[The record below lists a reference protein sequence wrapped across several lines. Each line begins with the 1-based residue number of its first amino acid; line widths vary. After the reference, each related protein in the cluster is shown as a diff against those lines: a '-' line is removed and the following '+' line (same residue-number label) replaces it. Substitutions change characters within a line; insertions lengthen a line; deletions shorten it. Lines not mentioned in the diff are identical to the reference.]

1 MVALGV
7 KKMIFLRKVEEEHE
21 NIERE
26 LVELETIIQDSKEEI
41 NYANL
46 IHVLKKLYLIWD
58 SHEIREEGAFKIFEK
73 EQIKVPVETMLFDHQ
88 SLKIHKEKIKK
99 ALESGSEFKTKEA
112 LYKDLKKIIELI
124 RKHLQ
129 DEDNFLYSLDLES
142 VFSEEEKLE
151 IDRRF
156 GI

>member
-7 KKMIFLRKVEEEHE
+7 KKMKFLRKVEEEHE

-26 LVELETIIQDSKEEI
+26 LVEIDTIIQDAEEEI

-73 EQIKVPVETMLFDHQ
+73 ERIKVPVETMLFDHQ
-88 SLKIHKEKIKK
+88 KLKIHKEKIKK
-99 ALESGSEFKTKEA
+99 ALESGSEFKTREV
-112 LYKDLKKIIELI
+112 LYKDLKEIIELI
-124 RKHLQ
+124 QKHLK
-129 DEDNFLYSLDLES
+129 DEENFLYSIELENI
-142 VFSEEEKLE
+142 FTEEEKLE

>member
-7 KKMIFLRKVEEEHE
+7 KKMKFLRKVEEEHE

-26 LVELETIIQDSKEEI
+26 LVEIDTIIQDAEEEI

-73 EQIKVPVETMLFDHQ
+73 ERIKVPVETMLFDHQ
-88 SLKIHKEKIKK
+88 KLKIHKEKIKK
-99 ALESGSEFKTKEA
+99 ALESGSEFKTKEV
-112 LYKDLKKIIELI
+112 LYKDLKEIIELI
-124 RKHLQ
+124 QKHLK
-129 DEDNFLYSLDLES
+129 DEENFLYSIELENI
-142 VFSEEEKLE
+142 FTEEEKLE